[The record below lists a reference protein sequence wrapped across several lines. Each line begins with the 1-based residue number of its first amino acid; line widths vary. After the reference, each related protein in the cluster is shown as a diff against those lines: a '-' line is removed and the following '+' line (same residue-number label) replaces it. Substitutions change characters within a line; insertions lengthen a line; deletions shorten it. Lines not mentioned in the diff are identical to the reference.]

1 MYRLGKYRSLTRC
14 LRSLTCSPSTFRRAV
29 ATRDLPALRIGPGN
43 RLVRV
48 DRAVQGGSEPP
59 RHPWRG
65 PVRGSPV
72 PPHRATT
79 QQRHRLRLA
88 RTRERPLGDPPPR
101 LPLRQTHPR
110 NHDAAAPPAN
120 EPRAPAAAASPQDRS
135 TNPTRGEART
145 GPANASSNAT
155 TTPANYADGPQPT
168 STTSSPSP
176 HAQTTA
182 SAHTTQ
188 PTVAHSAPAA
198 PAEQTGTEPARAPG
212 GVGSRSLGR
221 FNLKSHT
228 DSPREKPR
236 PPWRAKTAR
245 SSPKVV

>member
-88 RTRERPLGDPPPR
+88 RTRERPLGDPPAR

-110 NHDAAAPPAN
+110 NTTPLPRLRTSREHPPPPQALRTDLPIQLVARQERDPPTRPQTRPPHLPTMRTGRN
-120 EPRAPAAAASPQDRS
+120 PRRPHHPHHRMRKPRHQPIRPNQLSRTLRQLRRPSRRAPSPPGHPGGWGQDRWEDS
-135 TNPTRGEART
+135 T
-145 GPANASSNAT
+145 
-155 TTPANYADGPQPT
+155 
-168 STTSSPSP
+168 
-176 HAQTTA
+176 
-182 SAHTTQ
+182 
-188 PTVAHSAPAA
+188 
-198 PAEQTGTEPARAPG
+198 
-212 GVGSRSLGR
+212 
-221 FNLKSHT
+221 
-228 DSPREKPR
+228 
-236 PPWRAKTAR
+236 
-245 SSPKVV
+245 